1 MQIARAVAVLHNRGI
16 VHGAIMPANIIC
28 LDGCIKLTGL
38 DHATCSATNTAGFRW
53 GNELLPSLI
62 AAAVS
67 PNLQLRASAQHHY
80 HLTSQLQ
87 RRSLPHLLA
96 PSARQLSSALPTAAQ
111 DLQALGLLTISH
123 VLGVGFMNT
132 CTSHDYESWAACLGD
147 RIMVNIGSFSAGA
160 WQPDDI
166 NTAIVLALLTLPRE
180 ARDSLAWQRL
190 SRLNASPAGR
200 VAKAALVVAAA
211 CVCSGTPGHPT
222 TTPTAVWQQLTQ
234 LLNDIPAPHV
244 CSTLVHLDGALWP
257 LYASHQPSGPNRDS
271 TSPTERTAR
280 TSGGRQ
286 VSAARV
292 CRAASM
298 PNATAP
304 TGCDHRQPPLL
315 VKSISTP
322 ASGEGRAAAPRTG
335 KRSGPGAGRKLS
347 GGRCKA

>member
-1 MQIARAVAVLHNRGI
+1 L
-16 VHGAIMPANIIC
+16 
-28 LDGCIKLTGL
+28 K
-38 DHATCSATNTAGFRW
+38 
-53 GNELLPSLI
+53 
-62 AAAVS
+62 
-67 PNLQLRASAQHHY
+67 
-80 HLTSQLQ
+80 
-87 RRSLPHLLA
+87 
-96 PSARQLSSALPTAAQ
+96 
-111 DLQALGLLTISH
+111 ALGLLTIKH

-132 CTSHDYESWAACLGD
+132 CMSRGYESWAAGLGA
-147 RIMVNIGSFSAGA
+147 RIMANIGSFSAGA

-166 NTAIVLALLTLPRE
+166 NTAVVLALLTLPGE

-190 SRLNASPAGR
+190 SVLHASPAGR

-222 TTPTAVWQQLTQ
+222 TTPTAAWQQLTQ

-271 TSPTERTAR
+271 TSPTQRKAR

-286 VSAARV
+286 ASAARV

-298 PNATAP
+298 PNVVAP
-304 TGCDHRQPPLL
+304 TGCDNHQPPLL
-315 VKSISTP
+315 VKSISAP
-322 ASGEGRAAAPRTG
+322 GEGRPAAAPTG
-335 KRSGPGAGRKLS
+335 RRSGAGRRLS